1 LRHAT
6 ETGAFYVE
14 DGLLGPI
21 AEGAGTIAA
30 ELGRMDDP
38 LDACIVPLGNGSL
51 INGMG
56 LWLKR
61 FSPSTRVIGVCPTGA
76 PAMYTSWRAGK
87 AVSTAAIDTI
97 ADGIAVRVPVP
108 EALEIMRSAVDDVML
123 VSDPEL
129 VEAMRWLHQDEGLVV
144 EPAGAAGIAAVAKS
158 RDELAGKRVAVPL
171 TGGNVTPEQLRT
183 WFY

>member
-1 LRHAT
+1 MRALGANVILEGQDFDEAKDGALRHAT

-61 FSPSTRVIGVCPTGA
+61 FSPSTTVIAVCASGA
-76 PAMYTSWRAGK
+76 PASPSAPRRLTPSATGSRCACRYLKLS
-87 AVSTAAIDTI
+87 
-97 ADGIAVRVPVP
+97 
-108 EALEIMRSAVDDVML
+108 RSCTRPWM
-123 VSDPEL
+123 
-129 VEAMRWLHQDEGLVV
+129 
-144 EPAGAAGIAAVAKS
+144 K
-158 RDELAGKRVAVPL
+158 
-171 TGGNVTPEQLRT
+171 
-183 WFY
+183 

>member
-1 LRHAT
+1 
-6 ETGAFYVE
+6 
-14 DGLLGPI
+14 
-21 AEGAGTIAA
+21 
-30 ELGRMDDP
+30 
-38 LDACIVPLGNGSL
+38 
-51 INGMG
+51 
-56 LWLKR
+56 
-61 FSPSTRVIGVCPTGA
+61 
-76 PAMYTSWRAGK
+76 MYTSWRAGK